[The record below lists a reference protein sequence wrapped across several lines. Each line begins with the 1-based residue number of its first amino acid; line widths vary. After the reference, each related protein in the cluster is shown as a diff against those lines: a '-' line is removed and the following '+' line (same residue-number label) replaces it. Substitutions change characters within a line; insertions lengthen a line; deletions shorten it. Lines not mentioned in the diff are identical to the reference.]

1 MGLQLNHI
9 YQGDCLA
16 VLRQLPAESV
26 HCCVTSP
33 PYWGL
38 RDYGTDGQLG
48 LEKTPEHY
56 IEKMVA
62 VFQEVRRVLRDD
74 GTLWLNMGDSYVSGK
89 GRYSSIQQT
98 ISGKPRNEPTSGN
111 RPDQRDHPY
120 LKDKDLCGIPWRLAL
135 ALQADGW
142 YLRCDIIWAKPNP
155 MPESVTDRPTKAH
168 EYLFLLTKKA
178 RYYYDADAV
187 REGYPQSTIE
197 RMKYSHSKI
206 NTDNN
211 GSVFTTKGNPERTK
225 IEPNPSGCNRRSVW
239 TIPTASFPQ
248 AHFATFPPKLVE
260 PCIKAGTSEWGCC
273 PECGAGW
280 VRVVETSKDYNS
292 IRTDTGKPRKKK
304 LINLGGKAIQN
315 TGGGYYHKENYV
327 TQSKTLYWEP
337 SCKCECEERV
347 PAVVLDL
354 FMGAGTVALVAKNL
368 GRKYVGIELNS
379 EYIRI
384 ANNRLRQEI
393 LL

>member
-1 MGLQLNHI
+1 MEIKLNHI

-16 VLRQLPAESV
+16 VLRELPAESV

-38 RDYGTDGQLG
+38 RDYGADGQLG
-48 LEKTPEHY
+48 LEKTPEEY

-62 VFQEVRRVLRDD
+62 VFREVRRVLRDD
-74 GTLWLNMGDSYVSGK
+74 GTCWVNMGDSYASGK
-89 GRYSSIQQT
+89 GTCYNPGGGEESLEAAKKA
-98 ISGKPRNEPTSGN
+98 SGAYQLDRGNKSTLEASGLKP
-111 RPDQRDHPY
+111 
-120 LKDKDLCGIPWRLAL
+120 KDLCGIPWRLAL

-142 YLRCDIIWAKPNP
+142 YLRSDIIWAKPNP

-187 REGYPQSTIE
+187 RERDHPDGRKQTVRRQTDRFDAIGNAFQDGEHE
-197 RMKYSHSKI
+197 RWS
-206 NTDNN
+206 
-211 GSVFTTKGNPERTK
+211 GSR
-225 IEPNPSGCNRRSVW
+225 NRRSVW
-239 TIPTASFPQ
+239 TIPTAPFPQ

-280 VRVVETSKDYNS
+280 VRVVEKDRTFESGSGKSGNPISGKQPPVQGAGYGD
-292 IRTDTGKPRKKK
+292 IR
-304 LINLGGKAIQN
+304 LGPTITA
-315 TGGGYYHKENYV
+315 
-327 TQSKTLYWEP
+327 KTLGWKP
-337 SCKCECEERV
+337 ACECGHEERV
-347 PAVVLDL
+347 PCVVLDP
-354 FMGAGTVALVAKNL
+354 FMGAGTTGLVAKNL
-368 GRKYVGIELNS
+368 GRKYVGVELNPD
-379 EYIRI
+379 YIKI
-384 ANNRLRQEI
+384 ANNRLRQEV